1 MLFESYGIGP
11 LVHMP
16 QVRTAFITPA
26 REAALIWH
34 GAPVR
39 CSRVGSNPHMIKLEP
54 SIVRS
59 ASTADGTANP
69 AQDEVDSG

>member
-1 MLFESYGIGP
+1 MPEAGVVYVIDDDDAVGDSICMLFESYGIGP

-34 GAPVR
+34 GRRYGV
-39 CSRVGSNPHMIKLEP
+39 
-54 SIVRS
+54 
-59 ASTADGTANP
+59 P
-69 AQDEVDSG
+69 ALVQIRI